1 MSERLLCGDPSFFVN
16 VVVDDQTPLH
26 CTAIHFFNSGTA
38 QAVFTCVV
46 AGSNI
51 AIAFDADTDQVWN
64 LPSPIVVQTGTGIR
78 GTGWSIP
85 GLTNYAIRTNPSI
98 PTGSLPTDIPGQ
110 NIYAN
115 ISTGV
120 AQNSQGHPVSIP
132 GTITHNAAPV

>member
-26 CTAIHFFNSGTA
+26 CTAVHFFNSGTA

-46 AGSNI
+46 ASTSV
-51 AIAFDADTDQVWN
+51 AIAFDGGTDQVWN
-64 LPSPIVVQTGTGIR
+64 LPSSIAVQTGIGIK
-78 GTGWSIP
+78 GNGWAIP
-85 GLTNYAIRTNPSI
+85 GLTDFAVRTNSSSPA
-98 PTGSLPTDIPGQ
+98 GSLPTDIPGQ

-115 ISTGV
+115 ISMGV

-132 GTITHNAAPV
+132 GTVTHNPAPV